1 MVVCGGQGGL
11 GDKDED
17 KGVVNWKL
25 LPWGYWS
32 VGGILR
38 RRCAVRLGECIVSP
52 DPSAIA
58 INCCNRWAIPP
69 LFEPRDARLN
79 LLKLLYLGKIMALS
93 RFGLV
98 DWLKSTSCRERSF
111 RNGWIE
117 DNQRE
122 GTPMTLVIEIKPEVQ
137 AELSRQAAAHGVDI
151 AAYAASLL
159 EEAAQLPS
167 PGKRLNQGE
176 LDETLRELSQFSQ
189 KIPLLPEEAFS
200 RENLYRDHD

>member
-1 MVVCGGQGGL
+1 MITRQ
-11 GDKDED
+11 
-17 KGVVNWKL
+17 
-25 LPWGYWS
+25 
-32 VGGILR
+32 
-38 RRCAVRLGECIVSP
+38 
-52 DPSAIA
+52 
-58 INCCNRWAIPP
+58 AIPLP
-69 LFEPRDARLN
+69 LLKSRDARLN
-79 LLKLLYLGKIMALS
+79 LLKLLYLGNIMASS
-93 RFGLV
+93 RFDFV
-98 DWLKSTSCRERSF
+98 DWLKSSSCRERGF

-117 DNQRE
+117 DNHRE

-151 AAYAASLL
+151 VAYAASLL